1 MPDNV
6 AAEEDISSIPDTIC
20 IRFVGK
26 GCQSSLPANY
36 GKKYK
41 YKMVGLIISVFK
53 QTLYL

>member
-36 GKKYK
+36 GKNTNIKW
-41 YKMVGLIISVFK
+41 LD
-53 QTLYL
+53 L